1 MTMKKEL
8 FTLIALLSFL
18 ACNSQSTETK
28 SQHISIGVG
37 LGYGVLQD
45 RYDDG
50 TYAYQFSESLLRPFI
65 FNLRYAWN
73 YNKTRSTFLN
83 AQITFITRTSGDIIE
98 LFPMIFLT
106 GGRTFNVKNQES
118 IYLIAHGGGSVIE
131 NSIGFVLGSGLGYQ
145 LFHHLDLEMLATY
158 SRTYAMEFK
167 GYQMVDV
174 RLLLNYCF

>member
-1 MTMKKEL
+1 MDQKLFWSIFHLICQQQLEVLRQADVSNKNFQDGFSKYCHLKFCVFNQLSVHFVWKDMTMKKEL
-8 FTLIALLSFL
+8 LTLIALLSFL

-83 AQITFITRTSGDIIE
+83 ASIPFIPE
-98 LFPMIFLT
+98 LLGISLSSFP
-106 GGRTFNVKNQES
+106 
-118 IYLIAHGGGSVIE
+118 
-131 NSIGFVLGSGLGYQ
+131 
-145 LFHHLDLEMLATY
+145 
-158 SRTYAMEFK
+158 
-167 GYQMVDV
+167 
-174 RLLLNYCF
+174 